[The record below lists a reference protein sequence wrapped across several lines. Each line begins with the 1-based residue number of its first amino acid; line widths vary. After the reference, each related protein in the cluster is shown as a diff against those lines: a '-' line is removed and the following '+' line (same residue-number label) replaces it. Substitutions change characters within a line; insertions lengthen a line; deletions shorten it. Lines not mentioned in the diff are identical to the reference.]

1 MVLEGDLEMN
11 DLDIMVPKHVG
22 IIMDGN
28 GRWAKERGL
37 PRSLGHKE
45 GANNLKKLLPYV
57 YDTGV
62 RYVTVYAFSTE
73 NFSRNSEEVNYL
85 MNLFTTFFKK
95 DFQEI
100 IKRNVKVVFSGRR
113 DPLPASVLE
122 SMDYLT
128 EATKDGENGILNI
141 CINYGSQFEIVDM
154 VKKISEKVVNKE
166 ISISDITKEV
176 VEENLYNELPPI
188 DLVIRTS
195 GEQRCSN
202 FMMYQS
208 AYAEYYFPK
217 TYFPDFDFKEFDLAI
232 EEYNKR
238 NRRFGGN

>member
-1 MVLEGDLEMN
+1 MN
-11 DLDIMVPKHVG
+11 DSNVMIPKHVG

-73 NFSRNSEEVNYL
+73 NFSRDSEEVNYL
-85 MNLFTTFFKK
+85 MNLFTTFFKR
-95 DFQEI
+95 DFKEI
-100 IKRNVKVVFSGRR
+100 IKRDVKVVFSGRR
-113 DPLPASVLE
+113 EPLPVSVLE

-128 EATKDGENGILNI
+128 EATKNGQNGILNI

-154 VKKISEKVVNKE
+154 VKKISEKVMNQE

-176 VEENLYNELPPI
+176 IEENLYNELPPI

-195 GEQRCSN
+195 GEQRSSN